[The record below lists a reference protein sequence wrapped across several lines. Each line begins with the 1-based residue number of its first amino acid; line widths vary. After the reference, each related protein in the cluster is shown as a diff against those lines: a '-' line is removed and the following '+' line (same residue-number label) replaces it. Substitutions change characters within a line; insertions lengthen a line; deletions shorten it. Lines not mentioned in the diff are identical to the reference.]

1 MFLFKPLHFV
11 KPVQTH
17 GKARLHRCNAS
28 YKQCEWNDESVRKGW
43 QPAG

>member
-17 GKARLHRCNAS
+17 GKAHINTGTVR
-28 YKQCEWNDESVRKGW
+28 YKHPLLVLWME
-43 QPAG
+43 